1 MACRGWYTALLPDE
15 AEAIRS
21 ASDVDDLLEKLNNL
35 YPAADQ
41 DARIQSVDKSWDAM
55 HRVLC
60 GGWLDD
66 VHGERPLRACVL
78 GATQLSDRDDWIIS
92 FVEPS
97 LVKEVVAAIKPIDEA
112 WFRAQYF
119 ALDRN
124 PHGSG
129 VHRYEAPEFGE
140 QDFEYT
146 WSYFCEVRDFYRRA
160 AERGLAVIFAVDQ

>member
-15 AEAIRS
+15 AATLR
-21 ASDVDDLLEKLNNL
+21 AADDVDVLLEKLNDL
-35 YPAADQ
+35 YTTADQ
-41 DARIQSVDKSWDAM
+41 DARIRSVDKSWDAM
-55 HRVLC
+55 HQVLC

-66 VHGERPLRACVL
+66 VHGEPALRACVL

-92 FVEPS
+92 FVEPA
-97 LVKEVVAAIKPIDEA
+97 LANQVAAAIDPIEEA
-112 WFRAQYF
+112 RFREQYF
-119 ALDRN
+119 GLNQN
-124 PHGSG
+124 PPGFG
-129 VHRYEAPEFGE
+129 VHRYEEDLTE